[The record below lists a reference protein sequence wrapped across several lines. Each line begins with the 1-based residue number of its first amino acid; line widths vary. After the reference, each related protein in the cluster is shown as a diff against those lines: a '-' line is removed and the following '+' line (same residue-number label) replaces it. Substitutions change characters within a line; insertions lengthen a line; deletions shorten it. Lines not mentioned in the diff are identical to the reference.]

1 MEQIIK
7 VRLILRKKSKILIL
21 EKSKIEGG
29 GFSLIGGR
37 VKPTESTIKALIRET
52 KEEADIRINRD
63 KVKLVHVVHRL
74 KKGQPVITL
83 FFETDWWEGKIKNL
97 EPKLHKGFEWVSL
110 KEIPRT
116 MTDYM
121 KNALTLYQAG
131 VMYSE
136 FNWKSNNNSVPKK
149 AIVKTTKEK

>member
-7 VRLILRKKSKILIL
+7 VRLILKKNSKILIL

-37 VKPTESTIKALIRET
+37 VKSTESAIRALIRES
-52 KEEADIRINRD
+52 KEEAGITIKQEKLR
-63 KVKLVHVVHRL
+63 LVHVVHRL

-83 FFETDWWEGKIKNL
+83 FFETKWWEGKIKNL
-97 EPKLHKGFEWVSL
+97 EPKLHKGFEWVLL
-110 KEIPRT
+110 KEIPKT

-121 KNALTLYQAG
+121 RNSLKLYQEG
-131 VMYSE
+131 ITYSE
-136 FNWKSNNNSVPKK
+136 FNWKQNNPKPVPK
-149 AIVKTTKEK
+149 KTTKEK

>member
-7 VRLILRKKSKILIL
+7 VRLILRKKAKILVL

-37 VKPTESTIKALIRET
+37 VKATESALQALVRET
-52 KEEADIRINRD
+52 KEEADIKINRN

-83 FFETDWWEGKIKNL
+83 FFETEWWEGKVKNL

-110 KEIPRT
+110 KEIPKT

-121 KNALTLYQAG
+121 KNALTCYQNGVLYSQ
-131 VMYSE
+131 
-136 FNWKSNNNSVPKK
+136 FNWKSNSSSSSSKK
-149 AIVKTTKEK
+149 VLKEK

>member
-7 VRLILRKKSKILIL
+7 VRLILRKNSKILIL

-37 VKPTESTIKALIRET
+37 VKNTESTIKALIRET
-52 KEEADIRINRD
+52 KEEADIII
-63 KVKLVHVVHRL
+63 KQEKLKLVHVVHRL

-83 FFETDWWEGKIKNL
+83 FFETKWWEGKVKNL
-97 EPKLHKGFEWVSL
+97 EPKLHKGFEWVSS
-110 KEIPRT
+110 KEIPKT

-121 KNALTLYQAG
+121 RNALECYQNG
-131 VMYSE
+131 IMYSE
-136 FNWKSNNNSVPKK
+136 FNWKQNSLKPVAKK
-149 AIVKTTKEK
+149 TIKEK